1 MLRFLVACWAALAA
15 LLVPGLA
22 AAEDAPAP
30 DAKEARL
37 VMWQSALDDVDAA
50 LGVGTA
56 GDVAV
61 SVVCIFASPACEAA
75 KRVVQ
80 RAVRTY
86 RRVALH
92 SWKAR
97 GMKLPDKCFDFS
109 VDGGQIDRIY
119 AAYEKARP
127 NISKGGVYL
136 LTAYDFLGYGFIP
149 VDDLECQDIARK
161 EILRVRGFDV
171 AAL

>member
-1 MLRFLVACWAALAA
+1 MFRFCVACWVAVAA

-22 AAEDAPAP
+22 AADEASAPEAN
-30 DAKEARL
+30 EARL
-37 VMWQSALDDVDAA
+37 VRWQSALDDIDAA
-50 LGVGTA
+50 VGVGTA

-86 RRVALH
+86 RRVAMH

-97 GMKLPDKCFDFS
+97 GIHLPAKCFDFS
-109 VDGGQIDRIY
+109 VDGGQIDRVY

-149 VDDLECQDIARK
+149 VDDLECQDIARR